1 MVFPGKESTCNAG
14 DIGSVT
20 GSGDSLEKE
29 MASHS
34 SILAWETP
42 WTEKPGG
49 LQSTESQRVRP
60 ELVTKQQYCLL
71 YLHATALLFISP
83 FQIIIYEEIM
93 SIFISGKT

>member
-1 MVFPGKESTCNAG
+1 MAPVVNNLPTKARDTGLIPESE
-14 DIGSVT
+14 
-20 GSGDSLEKE
+20 LEKK
-29 MASHS
+29 MATHS
-34 SILAWETP
+34 SFLAWETP

-49 LQSTESQRVRP
+49 LQSTESQRVRH